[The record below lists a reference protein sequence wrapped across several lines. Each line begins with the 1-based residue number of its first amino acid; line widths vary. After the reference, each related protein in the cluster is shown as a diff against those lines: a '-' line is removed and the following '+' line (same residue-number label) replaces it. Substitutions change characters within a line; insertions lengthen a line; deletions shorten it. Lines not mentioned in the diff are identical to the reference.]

1 VQDADYTGEQER
13 EDPFGGPPMDAPW
26 LGLES
31 GNPGTALASQASS
44 GAANPKPEIDL
55 LKGLNPGQTK
65 ACLHDRGPLLILA
78 GPGSG
83 KTRVIT
89 RRIAHL
95 ICERGVQPWE
105 ILAITFTNKAAKEMR
120 ERVEAMLPGISGLWV
135 STFHSMC
142 ARILRREIEALE
154 GYTRDFS
161 IYDTSD
167 RNALLKKLIK
177 ELNYDI
183 QQFRPM
189 VIGGW
194 ISNIKNGMA
203 AEPGEFSLE
212 LGEGM
217 EDEVFR
223 KVWKRYEQAMR
234 DNNALDFDD
243 LLVKTLELF
252 DQHPGIRDAYA
263 RRFRYVMVDEYQ
275 DTNRVQYLLTT
286 HLSGHHENLAVCG
299 DPDQSIYRWRGADV
313 RNILDFEA
321 DHASSKTVRLEQ
333 NYRSTA
339 TILKVA
345 SAVIGNN
352 QERKQMDLFTEG
364 EEGDPVV
371 VLECGDENEEATE
384 IAAQCL
390 GLKANGVSY
399 SDCAIF
405 YRMNFMQRALEAGL
419 RRAGVP
425 YQVVAGLE
433 FYARREIRDLIAY
446 LRLIVNPADDVAFGR
461 VVNAPLRGVGA
472 TSVERLTA
480 WAADRRVPL
489 SQACRSEEALA
500 GIRGRGKKGL
510 ALFGGVLDGL
520 EAARGASASDAL
532 AMVLEEIDVG
542 RWIAEMDDGNNL
554 VDREANVDELCASAE
569 EFDRNHPTAGLAGF
583 LENVALVSDSDAAA
597 ADGESVKLMTLHA
610 CKGLEFPA
618 VFIIGLEEELLPHAR
633 ALEEDPD
640 GGEEEERRLFYVG
653 MTRAKQRLTL
663 THATVRNYF
672 GSERWQNGSR
682 FLDELPP
689 DLIEGLEEDS
699 GSVKDSVNGGLGA
712 YEPAE
717 GSIEFHVGDRVEHDH
732 FGVGRIESIRGA
744 GINGRATVAFIH
756 SGTKE
761 LLLAYAN
768 LKRVN

>member
-1 VQDADYTGEQER
+1 MASGSSPVEA
-13 EDPFGGPPMDAPW
+13 APK
-26 LGLES
+26 
-31 GNPGTALASQASS
+31 AQ
-44 GAANPKPEIDL
+44 IDL
-55 LKGLNPGQTK
+55 LEGLNPGQTE
-65 ACLHDRGPLLILA
+65 ACLHDLGPLLILA

-95 ICERGVQPWE
+95 ITARGVLPWE
-105 ILAITFTNKAAKEMR
+105 VLAITFTNKAAKEMR
-120 ERVEAMLPGISGLWV
+120 ERVEAMLPGVSGLWV

-142 ARILRREIEALE
+142 ARILRREIDALG
-154 GYTRDFS
+154 GYTRNFS

-167 RNALLKKLIK
+167 RNALIKKLIK

-183 QQFRPM
+183 LQFRPA
-189 VIGGW
+189 ILGGW

-203 AEPGEFSLE
+203 AEPGKFTPD

-217 EDEVFR
+217 QDEVYR
-223 KVWKRYEQAMR
+223 KVWGRYEQAMR
-234 DNNALDFDD
+234 DHNALDFDD

-252 DQHPGIRDAYA
+252 EQHPGIRDAYA
-263 RRFRYVMVDEYQ
+263 RRFRHVMVDEYQ
-275 DTNRVQYLLTT
+275 DTNRVQYLLTR
-286 HLSGHHENLAVCG
+286 HLSSFHQNLAVCG

-313 RNILDFEA
+313 RNIMDFES
-321 DHASSKTVRLEQ
+321 DHASTKTVRLEQ

-345 SAVIGNN
+345 SAVIGHNR
-352 QERKQMDLFTEG
+352 QRKEMELFTEG
-364 EEGDPVV
+364 EQGDPVV
-371 VLECGDENEEATE
+371 VLECSDENEEATE

-390 GLKANGVSY
+390 GLKARGISY

-433 FYARREIRDLIAY
+433 FYARREVRDLIAY
-446 LRLIVNPADDVAFGR
+446 LRLIINPSDDVAFAR

-472 TSVERLTA
+472 TSLERLTA

-489 SQACRSEEALA
+489 SQACRSEEALG

-532 AMVLEEIDVG
+532 AMVLEEIEVG

-569 EFDRNHPTAGLAGF
+569 EFDRNHPRAGLAGF

-610 CKGLEFPA
+610 CKGLEFQA
-618 VFIIGLEEELLPHAR
+618 VFIAGLEEDLLPHAR

-653 MTRAKQRLTL
+653 MTRARERLTL
-663 THATVRNYF
+663 THATSRNYF

-689 DLIEGLEEDS
+689 DAIEGLEQGGES
-699 GSVKDSVNGGLGA
+699 ALGSAHYSAVGGLGK

-717 GSIEFHVGDRVEHDH
+717 GSVEFHVGDRVEHDH
-732 FGVGRIESIRGA
+732 FGVGRIESVRGT

-768 LKRVN
+768 LKKVK